1 MILQRKLCLDSF
13 KVDFVFY
20 FQPESEVFDLDL
32 NGQIVSFDIDSGD
45 LVEDDENITFRAPD
59 NEGCVL

>member
-13 KVDFVFY
+13 KVDFVFF
-20 FQPESEVFDLDL
+20 FQPESEVFDS
-32 NGQIVSFDIDSGD
+32 NGQVVSFDIDSGD

>member
-20 FQPESEVFDLDL
+20 FQPDLDL
-32 NGQIVSFDIDSGD
+32 NGQVVSFDIDSGD